1 MTGDA
6 ATSTGRRTNTT
17 VVILPQKGTK
27 VNISEII
34 DDLKSEIQ
42 QMEDAKTQITEAQED
57 LRNTICI
64 LQTMKEDL
72 K

>member
-1 MTGDA
+1 M
-6 ATSTGRRTNTT
+6 
-17 VVILPQKGTK
+17 
-27 VNISEII
+27 NISEII